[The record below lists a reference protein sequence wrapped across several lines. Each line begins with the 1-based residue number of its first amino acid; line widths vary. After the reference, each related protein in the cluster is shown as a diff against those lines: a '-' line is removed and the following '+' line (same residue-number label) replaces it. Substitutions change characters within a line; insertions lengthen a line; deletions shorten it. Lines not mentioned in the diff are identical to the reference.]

1 VRIAQRSLALRP
13 AHSRGHLYVTCYT
26 EGFSHFVTSITA
38 PVASGWSVRRV
49 GLAPTGKRRLLTT
62 HVNSGRSP
70 TKRRRGANRPNSA
83 RQCVLS
89 KRRKALIVSTW
100 GTAVVRAFHTAAQG
114 GPLGVAHEQSA
125 GAVVAVHARPAAA
138 AHGRPEAAV
147 VHEPSVVAVHARP
160 AAPHGRQAAAVAH
173 GQPAAVAPHEQLGAM
188 GEPLVAAAG
197 HGRPAAPRKARE
209 R

>member
-1 VRIAQRSLALRP
+1 MTDGAQFDFIVSVSHVGRPHVVRLDNLQAARSFRRNGEGGQSTQFGP
-13 AHSRGHLYVTCYT
+13 AV
-26 EGFSHFVTSITA
+26 
-38 PVASGWSVRRV
+38 W
-49 GLAPTGKRRLLTT
+49 
-62 HVNSGRSP
+62 
-70 TKRRRGANRPNSA
+70 
-83 RQCVLS
+83 LS

-100 GTAVVRAFHTAAQG
+100 GTVVIRAFHTAAQG

-125 GAVVAVHARPAAA
+125 GAVVHEPPVVAVHARPAAA